1 MFLLTLIFSHFQVI
15 LVKMLLRSIT
25 QKNCWDKS
33 RYYLVIKLDNWQNK
47 QGDRHFI
54 EHLQDS
60 QIKSFLRAS
69 SSPLR
74 SSVTQGCHL
83 AFWKDDCCLILVN
96 FSFCP
101 FKTFN
106 YVCNLFFKI
115 KAPPC
120 FCNFF
125 YKQQIRTLYKCGPI
139 DKNISR
145 TIFSFPLISSINS

>member
-54 EHLQDS
+54 EHLQDG

-101 FKTFN
+101 FE
-106 YVCNLFFKI
+106 FFPFLKML
-115 KAPPC
+115 KA
-120 FCNFF
+120 
-125 YKQQIRTLYKCGPI
+125 KQQFFCQSCCFYLSIV
-139 DKNISR
+139 
-145 TIFSFPLISSINS
+145 SFTDLGKLNLVQICNS